1 MKKWLKLLFVLL
13 LFAAI
18 SVALYFLLTALE
30 ITNLNNKIIKL
41 KSDELYEKQLRD
53 KYKEIDEQINKEIES
68 EESFSKLV
76 QLLIERVVV
85 HKIDGDRRKVKLD
98 IYANIVGKKLTVYNK
113 TVLNETDSSLCSH
126 KENNDMY
133 SSLRKWKYI

>member
-1 MKKWLKLLFVLL
+1 MLSLQSQKIARLE
-13 LFAAI
+13 
-18 SVALYFLLTALE
+18 LE
-30 ITNLNNKIIKL
+30 ITNLKNKIIKL

-85 HKIDGDRRKVKLD
+85 HKIDGDRYKVKLD

-113 TVLNETDSSLCSH
+113 TVLNETDSSLYSH

-133 SSLRKWKYI
+133 ISFRKW

>member
-1 MKKWLKLLFVLL
+1 MIHET
-13 LFAAI
+13 I
-18 SVALYFLLTALE
+18 SKEEYKRRNNELELE
-30 ITNLNNKIIKL
+30 ITNLKNKIIKL

-126 KENNDMY
+126 KENYDLYLSN
-133 SSLRKWKYI
+133 